1 LTRRLKISQ
10 ANIKDALTTYLISIS
25 AVNDEEDIIG
35 IDLNLPF
42 DKDGLVPVTV
52 VTRKIK
58 NA

>member
-1 LTRRLKISQ
+1 M
-10 ANIKDALTTYLISIS
+10 SIS
-25 AVNDEEDIIG
+25 AVNDDEDIVT

-58 NA
+58 NQHA